1 MLPIER
7 LDTGARISRAVI
19 HNGIVYVSGQASPE
33 PAGDAAGQAKAV
45 LAKIDELLARA
56 GSSKDR
62 ILFAQVHLADMAH
75 FDALNAAW
83 VAWLAPPAI
92 PARTVVQARLPR
104 AEFLVEIT
112 VTAAVA

>member
-7 LDTGARISRAVI
+7 IDTGARISRAVI

-33 PAGDAAGQAKAV
+33 PADNAEGQTRLV

-56 GSSKDR
+56 GSSKER

-75 FDALNAAW
+75 FDAMNAAW
-83 VAWLAPPAI
+83 VAWLAPPAV

-104 AEFLVEIT
+104 PDFLVEIT
-112 VTAAVA
+112 VMAAQ